1 MLPACLVLLHPP
13 SLVRTQILMLDAGRV
28 LEAGHPHMLLNE
40 GQGLASGGFASLVA
54 ETGPETEASLKQM
67 AEEYWRKSTH
77 GGQAPLSVSSP

>member
-1 MLPACLVLLHPP
+1 
-13 SLVRTQILMLDAGRV
+13 MLDAGNV
-28 LEAGHPHMLLNE
+28 LEACHPHMLLNE

-67 AEEYWRKSTH
+67 AQEYWEASLKH